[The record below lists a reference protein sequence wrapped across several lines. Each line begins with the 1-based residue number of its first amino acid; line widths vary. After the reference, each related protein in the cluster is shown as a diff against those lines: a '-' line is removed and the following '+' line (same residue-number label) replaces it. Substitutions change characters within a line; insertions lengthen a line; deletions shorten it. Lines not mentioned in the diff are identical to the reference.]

1 MWGPISDLGIRIS
14 DYLSPVSHILS
25 TARQRKGRGSWLFFQ
40 LGVGS
45 VPGMKAGSEK
55 EGSRERKFGLSKG
68 QFEIGEDF
76 EFTEKEIEE
85 LFDLGP
91 EKE

>member
-1 MWGPISDLGIRIS
+1 MNLEIRIS

-25 TARQRKGRGSWLFFQ
+25 TVRQRKGRGSWLFFE

-45 VPGMKAGSEK
+45 VPGMEAGAEK
-55 EGSRERKFGLSKG
+55 EGPRERKFGLSKG

-76 EFTEKEIEE
+76 QFTEKEIEE

>member
-1 MWGPISDLGIRIS
+1 MEIRIS
-14 DYLSPVSHILS
+14 DNLSSVSHILS

-45 VPGMKAGSEK
+45 VPGMEAGAEK
-55 EGSRERKFGLSKG
+55 EGPKQRKFGLSTG
-68 QFEIGEDF
+68 QFEIGKDF
-76 EFTEKEIEE
+76 EFTEKELEE

-91 EKE
+91 AKGESS

>member
-1 MWGPISDLGIRIS
+1 ME
-14 DYLSPVSHILS
+14 
-25 TARQRKGRGSWLFFQ
+25 
-40 LGVGS
+40 VG
-45 VPGMKAGSEK
+45 AEK
-55 EGSRERKFGLSKG
+55 EGPRERKFGLSKG
-68 QFEIGEDF
+68 QFEIGKDF